1 MQILLDENN
10 YFTGSYAIVG
20 DIEGGIEINELPPY
34 KTIEEQTSCK
44 YENSKWIFDEEKYQ
58 EIQNQK
64 SAEEKEQKIFELQSQ
79 LNETDYKIIK
89 CNEYSLAGLELPYD
103 IEALHKERQAIR
115 DKINQLQGE

>member
-1 MQILLDENN
+1 MQIVLDKNN
-10 YFTGSYAIVG
+10 YYTGSFATIG
-20 DIEGGIEINELPPY
+20 SIEGGIEISELPPY
-34 KTIEEQTSCK
+34 KTIEEQISCK

-64 SAEEKEQKIFELQSQ
+64 SAEEKEQKIVELQSQ

-103 IEALHKERQAIR
+103 IETLHNERQALR
-115 DKINQLQGE
+115 DEINKLQGE

>member
-1 MQILLDENN
+1 MNILLDENN

-34 KTIEEQTSCK
+34 KTIEEQISCK

-64 SAEEKEQKIFELQSQ
+64 IAEEKEQKIVELQSQ

-89 CNEYSLAGLELPYD
+89 CNEYSLARLELPYD
-103 IEALHKERQAIR
+103 IETLHKERQAIR

>member
-64 SAEEKEQKIFELQSQ
+64 SAEEKEQKIVELQSQ

-103 IEALHKERQAIR
+103 IETLHKERQAIR